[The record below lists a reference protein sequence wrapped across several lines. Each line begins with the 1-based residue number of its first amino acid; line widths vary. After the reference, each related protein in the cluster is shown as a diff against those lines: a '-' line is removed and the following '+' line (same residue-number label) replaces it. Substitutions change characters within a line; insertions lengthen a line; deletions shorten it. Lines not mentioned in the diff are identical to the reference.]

1 MKTNKGNILMKFT
14 EDKTPNTVANFI
26 SLAEG
31 KNKFVSDNF
40 KIKSFIM
47 E

>member
-1 MKTNKGNILMKFT
+1 MKTNKGNILMKFM
-14 EDKTPNTVANFI
+14 KINSNTVANFI

-40 KIKSFIM
+40 KNKSL
-47 E
+47 

>member
-1 MKTNKGNILMKFT
+1 MKLTQ
-14 EDKTPNTVANFI
+14 DKTPNTVANFI

-31 KNKFVSDNF
+31 ENKFVSDNF
-40 KIKSFIM
+40 KNKKSFIM